1 MLQRLIYLAFIF
13 SISATYACKPKGKQA
28 PLTQTEKGSIQID
41 ESILDFAIEGN
52 GRDCLVIGSSVYY
65 PRTFSAELRKHLRM
79 HFVDLKWF
87 AKGYQKEELSE
98 VDIASILEDVEQI
111 RKELSLEKVLIMGH
125 SIHGTIATEYV
136 KAYPDAVSG
145 LVVIGSP
152 SQWGNEAYDQK
163 AAELWASASEERKQI
178 QEKNWGK
185 SQEIDRLTGQE
196 EASARYNNM
205 SPQYW
210 YNPTYDASWLWE
222 GMTVHSELTQHL
234 FTQVFK
240 DYDMFDPP
248 VPISV
253 PVFIALGKY
262 DYVIPH
268 TLWKDEY
275 ESIGDLRLIRFD
287 TCGHTPQLEVQQA
300 FDRELIAWLG
310 DRYL

>member
-1 MLQRLIYLAFIF
+1 STPF
-13 SISATYACKPKGKQA
+13 ACKPEGKEAPISQA
-28 PLTQTEKGSIQID
+28 ERGSIQID
-41 ESILDFAIEGN
+41 ESTLDFKIEGN

-87 AKGYQKEELSE
+87 AKGYQKEELSQ
-98 VDIASILEDVEQI
+98 VDIASIVEDVEQI
-111 RKELSLEKVLIMGH
+111 REELGLEKPLIMGH

-136 KAYPDAVSG
+136 KAYPDAVAG

-152 SQWGNEAYDQK
+152 AQWGNEAYAQK
-163 AAELWASASEERKQI
+163 AAGIWETASEERKQI
-178 QEKNWGK
+178 QEENWGK

-210 YNPTYDASWLWE
+210 YNPRYDASWLWE
-222 GMTVHSELTQHL
+222 DMTVHSELTQHL
-234 FTQVFK
+234 FTEVFK

-248 VPISV
+248 VNISV
-253 PVFIALGKY
+253 PVFVALGKY

-268 TLWKDEY
+268 TLWEDEY
-275 ESIGDLRLIRFD
+275 ESIVDLKLIRMD
-287 TCGHTPQLEVQQA
+287 KCGHTPQLEVQEV
-300 FDRELIAWLG
+300 FDEELIKWLSSKS
-310 DRYL
+310 L